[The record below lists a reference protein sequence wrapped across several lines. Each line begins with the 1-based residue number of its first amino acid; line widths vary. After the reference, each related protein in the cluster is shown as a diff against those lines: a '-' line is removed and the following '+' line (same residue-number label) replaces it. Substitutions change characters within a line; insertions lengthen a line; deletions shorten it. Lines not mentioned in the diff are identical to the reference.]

1 MAVYRGKID
10 IVNMSNITAS
20 AGVGIQRIESLYA
33 ISDSGVIPP
42 DLVDLELTT
51 TENPEGYITFLSTG
65 ATFHITPDGYLLA
78 QQGDQTIN
86 LTVNKDDILI
96 GVQGWDNEFPELH
109 PGDYLWTK
117 TIYHYTNG
125 QKTITYSVSLMG
137 ATGPEGNPGPAGAA
151 VSSYRLVCNQSE
163 VLKFVDKNGTTTIT
177 PEILKVAV
185 YKDDPLIEGGAFQI
199 DDLDISK
206 FIVELY
212 NIKTETWILISN
224 DYITLDNLFN
234 FNIDLKSIIEK
245 GNEEGNIAAN
255 QLLYSE
261 CMIKLS
267 YTYTD
272 LNDDTSEEQTFNIVD
287 FVSVRYSMNKDM
299 AQLSVE
305 AYGIVASMQNSQL
318 EFNATGLTIQNGS
331 FIIKHTDSKEPLLYS
346 ENGSLALKGNIY
358 AENGYFKGNITG
370 ATGTFSGRL
379 EANEGYFG
387 GTLEAATGSFSGD
400 ISAAYGDIGGFTIG
414 TTQLTSKSKD
424 EKGNANII
432 LNGENGIIEAN
443 NIILGTGATIKEYI
457 KVGDTVQIK
466 NAIDSNDSF
475 IKVNNADNQEI
486 LTLNANG
493 SINIGNGNN
502 LIEINGAEGY
512 IQSVNYRNLGT
523 GWKISNTNSIFNDV
537 TVRGSIRA
545 SVLEYG
551 ETQAIGGA
559 LVVRPSSRILES
571 VVELDDK
578 GNYFTTLTL
587 EAIKG
592 FEVGDY
598 CRIDTDLIKQY
609 YKILSMDVDNKK
621 IIIEGSANNVQTYPI
636 IDFGHTIIT
645 KDEDGKIIS
654 KDYPVGISIN
664 GSTDSSF
671 LTPQA
676 ITVFDF
682 NEETKAINPRI
693 ILGKLPNIPLYGYA
707 KGTYGLYAENVLLKG
722 SLVTQT
728 GEGAQTVYSGI
739 STLYTAGNSPTSNKY
754 SEWFGNNT
762 GEILLWAGAEGTSK
776 EQVENSK
783 FFVDKNGNLFA
794 GSGYFKGTIIT
805 DATITASAIETATLR
820 GAGEKPALTIED
832 AQKGIHFVSYED
844 NILNTAY
851 SNWEQSTWQKDLAFK
866 YKNSCSILGNTRY
879 FLSLG
884 NQVKK
889 IILQFYNNSDLI
901 STQEG
906 AAIDFESF
914 YTPEG
919 ATSLQVYFQ
928 IEIESSEDNIDL
940 QTVFNN
946 YKIIPELKKYINV
959 FEVTKDSITANVSSF
974 NLNSNFAIGNNG
986 SLVIPNLYVIGE
998 NAGGAR
1004 NSTGAAIM
1012 FDKNKI
1018 SYTDSFDQNELIGSS
1033 SSYLDF
1039 QSGIKFSADGL
1050 NKQLEL
1056 SRDEIGAKTSV
1067 RLESGIFFGTSD
1079 NEAMEY
1085 RPIKNDKNELIGYDL
1100 YIE

>member
-78 QQGDQTIN
+78 QQGEQTIK

-125 QKTITYSVSLMG
+125 QKTVTYSVSLMG

-151 VSSYRLVCNQSE
+151 ASSFRLVCNQSE

-177 PEILKVAV
+177 PLTLKVAL
-185 YKDDPLIEGGAFQI
+185 YKDDPLLQGGAFQI
-199 DDLDISK
+199 DDLNIDNFEVSIYDINTGNWFPISREY
-206 FIVELY
+206 IEL
-212 NIKTETWILISN
+212 
-224 DYITLDNLFN
+224 DALFN
-234 FNIDLKSIIEK
+234 FNIDLEGLIEI
-245 GNEEGNIAAN
+245 GSDEGNIAAN

-261 CMIKLS
+261 CMIKFS
-267 YTYTD
+267 YTYTESEAE
-272 LNDDTSEEQTFNIVD
+272 DDEQKTFNIID
-287 FVSVRYSMNKDM
+287 FVSVRYGMNKDM

-305 AYGIVASMQNSQL
+305 ANNIVASMQNSQL

-331 FIIKHTDSKEPLLYS
+331 FTIKHKDSQDPLLYS
-346 ENGSLALKGNIY
+346 ENGNLALKGNIY
-358 AENGYFKGNITG
+358 ADNGYFKGDITG
-370 ATGTFSGRL
+370 ASGTFSGRL
-379 EANEGYFG
+379 EANEGFFG
-387 GTLEAATGSFSGD
+387 GSLEAATGSFKGD

-414 TTQLTSKSKD
+414 TTQLTSKSLD
-424 EKGNANII
+424 ANGNANII
-432 LNGENGIIEAN
+432 LNGQNGIIEAN

-457 KVGDTVQIK
+457 NIGDTVQIRK
-466 NAIDSNDSF
+466 ASNTNDSF
-475 IKVNNADNQEI
+475 IRVVNNNEQEI
-486 LTLNANG
+486 LALKANG
-493 SINIGNGNN
+493 SINIGNEDN
-502 LIEINGAEGY
+502 LIEINGAQGY
-512 IQSVNYRNLGT
+512 IQSANYKNLGT
-523 GWKISNTNSIFNDV
+523 GWKISNTDSIFNDV

-559 LVVRPSSRILES
+559 LVVRPSSRIKECEVDSNEQGEYFTILTLES
-571 VVELDDK
+571 V
-578 GNYFTTLTL
+578 
-587 EAIKG
+587 KG
-592 FEVGDY
+592 FEIGDY
-598 CRIDTDLIKQY
+598 CRIDTNLIKQY
-609 YKILSMDVDNKK
+609 YEILSVDENSNA
-621 IIIEGSANNVQTYPI
+621 IIIYGAANNVQTYPI
-636 IDFGHTIIT
+636 VNFGHTTIG
-645 KDEDGKIIS
+645 EDGVTKNRA
-654 KDYPVGISIN
+654 VGISIN
-664 GSTDSSF
+664 GSTDNSF
-671 LTPQA
+671 LTPQS

-693 ILGKLPNIPLYGYA
+693 ILGKLPDIPLYGYA

-728 GEGAQTVYSGI
+728 GEGNQTVYSGI
-739 STLYTAGNSPTSNKY
+739 STLYTAGNSPTSSKY
-754 SEWFGNNT
+754 SQWFGNRT

-820 GAGEKPALTIED
+820 GAGSTPALTIED
-832 AQKGIHFVSYED
+832 AEYGIHFVSYDE
-844 NILNTAY
+844 NIINSSYTD
-851 SNWEQSTWQKDLAFK
+851 WEQSTYQQKTAYK
-866 YKNSCSILGNTRY
+866 YKNECLVLPETRY
-879 FLSLG
+879 HLSIS
-884 NQVKK
+884 NQVEK
-889 IILQFYNNSDLI
+889 IIIQFCKQNSDVI
-901 STQEG
+901 STKEG
-906 AAIDFESF
+906 APVDFESF
-914 YTPEG
+914 YTPKETG
-919 ATSLQVYFQ
+919 KLQIYFQ
-928 IEIESSEDNIDL
+928 IENASGEL
-940 QTVFNN
+940 QTIFNN
-946 YKIIPELKKYINV
+946 YRIVPELKKYINV

-974 NLNSNFAIGNNG
+974 NLNSNFAIGDNG
-986 SLVIPNLYVIGE
+986 SLVIPNLYIVGE

-1004 NSTGAAIM
+1004 EINDAAIM
-1012 FDKNKI
+1012 LDRNRI
-1018 SYTDSFDQNELIGSS
+1018 AYTDVFDQNTLTGNAK
-1033 SSYLDF
+1033 SYLDF
-1039 QSGIKFSADGL
+1039 QDGIAFSADGS
-1050 NKQLEL
+1050 NNQLKL
-1056 SRDEIGAKTSV
+1056 LKDEINAKTSV
-1067 RLESGIFFGTSD
+1067 RLESGIFFGTIE

-1085 RPIKNDKNELIGYDL
+1085 RPIKDERGDLIGYDL